1 MENNIVLPGGKR
13 EHTCAKESADGKNR
27 IAAPESIIDRGS
39 RRVPSRVPL
48 TWVNHGSPVSDGGA
62 LTVKHY
68 VVAFDTLLADSVA
81 DSTQYT
87 NREMAPVARAAR

>member
-1 MENNIVLPGGKR
+1 
-13 EHTCAKESADGKNR
+13 
-27 IAAPESIIDRGS
+27 
-39 RRVPSRVPL
+39 
-48 TWVNHGSPVSDGGA
+48 VSDGGA

-87 NREMAPVARAAR
+87 NMEMAPVARAAR